1 MGEEKI
7 RNEKKAKDFAENPD
21 NFVDIRDTL
30 LIIQY
35 IGEGDKRQMAISI
48 NPHGIKEAMLVR
60 QYADIEVLSAILKMK
75 RDTQARQAAGGIV
88 TPGRKIVIP

>member
-48 NPHGIKEAMLVR
+48 NLHGIKEAMLVR